1 MGIAGGLWRVET
13 RVNLSLSRRGRG
25 TFIPPRRRA
34 FCPDGS
40 PSCALFGRREA
51 AVLAMLS
58 EAVRSTRRRFP
69 RSCTPLTFSASP
81 SARPSVG
88 CVNRGRLRHGY
99 MRSFQPLRGG
109 SPDRTAPGIEVTGAL
124 VCARLQPPSN
134 SHCTPTALFL
144 DSCAVD
150 GHSGRTSF

>member
-1 MGIAGGLWRVET
+1 
-13 RVNLSLSRRGRG
+13 
-25 TFIPPRRRA
+25 
-34 FCPDGS
+34 
-40 PSCALFGRREA
+40 
-51 AVLAMLS
+51 MLS

-99 MRSFQPLRGG
+99 MHSFQPLRGG

-124 VCARLQPPSN
+124 VCARQRPPQFPLRPYS
-134 SHCTPTALFL
+134 S
-144 DSCAVD
+144 
-150 GHSGRTSF
+150 